1 MTKCVLP
8 WTSLKLYSNHCFS
21 CCMSEYGSATMPPI
35 GNVSREAF
43 LGVRA
48 PAQLWNSDIYQNM
61 RRLMFEGGLEA
72 ACQQGKDESCP
83 FRCGSLATNADYL
96 FGGGFN
102 SERQRENELR
112 AQASFEAGEQI
123 VSHMPVEI
131 ELRLDTICNLACEM
145 CTQIPWRGPQSSLP
159 REILTGL
166 DAMVEKARRL
176 TLTGGEPTI
185 SPLFPSIVEQ
195 VKTARGAK
203 IFLITNGHFLRKAV
217 LNANN
222 IECFSLV
229 NVSMDAGDPE
239 TYQRVR
245 KNGRWADVNENVAD
259 LVRAKPD
266 DMHILVSCVVGGINY
281 DSMPSVVANAAQLG
295 VSHVVFNEAHSL
307 ESVMSGEK
315 LEEWTRHKRD
325 AQTLENSLNA
335 ALSLAK
341 DLGVRVNYT
350 IPTISRFG

>member
-8 WTSLKLYSNHCFS
+8 WTSLKLYSNHCFA
-21 CCMSEYGSATMPPI
+21 CCLSEYGSSTMPPI
-35 GNVSREAF
+35 GNVTRDAF

-48 PAQLWNSDIYQNM
+48 PALMWNSDIYQNM
-61 RRLMFEGGLEA
+61 RRLMSEGGLEA
-72 ACQQGKDESCP
+72 ACQLGQDDSCP
-83 FRCGSLATNADYL
+83 FRCGSLATNTDYL
-96 FGGGFN
+96 SGSGFGN
-102 SERQRENELR
+102 EMQRDNELL
-112 AQASFEAGEQI
+112 AQAAFEAGEQV

-145 CTQIPWRGPQSSLP
+145 CTQIPWRGSQSSLP
-159 REILTGL
+159 REILSGM
-166 DAMVEKARRL
+166 DAMIEKARRL

-185 SPLFPSIVEQ
+185 SPLFSPIVEQ
-195 VKTARGAK
+195 VKSVRGAK
-203 IFLITNGHFLRKAV
+203 IFLITNGHFLRKAI

-239 TYQRVR
+239 TYQRIR

-266 DMHILVSCVVGGINY
+266 DMHVLVSCVVSGMNY
-281 DSMPSVVANAAQLG
+281 GSLLNVVTNAAELG
-295 VSHVVFNEAHSL
+295 VTHVVFNEVHSL

-315 LEEWTRHKRD
+315 LEAWTRHKQD
-325 AQTLENSLNA
+325 AHTLEASLND
-335 ALSLAK
+335 ALSVAEG
-341 DLGVRVNYT
+341 LGMRVNYS